1 MMFLDASAIV
11 GIIADEPEAGSLLQ
25 RIESGDVS
33 YVSALSIWEAARAL
47 SRKREWSID
56 EAESIVLRFAEGI
69 AAIHIPIDEHI
80 GREAVRA
87 HADYGKGRHPA
98 ALNMGDCFAYACA
111 KTLGVP
117 LLAKGDDFPQTDIK
131 MA

>member
-1 MMFLDASAIV
+1 MMFIDASAIV
-11 GIIADEPEAGSLLQ
+11 GIIADEPDSTSLLQ
-25 RIESGDVS
+25 RVESGAVS
-33 YVSALSIWEAARAL
+33 YVSALSIWEAASAL

-56 EAESIVLRFAEGI
+56 EAESIVRRFAEGI

-87 HADYGKGRHPA
+87 HRDYGKGRHPA

-111 KTLGVP
+111 KKLGVP
-117 LLAKGDDFPQTDIK
+117 LLAKGNDFPQTDIE